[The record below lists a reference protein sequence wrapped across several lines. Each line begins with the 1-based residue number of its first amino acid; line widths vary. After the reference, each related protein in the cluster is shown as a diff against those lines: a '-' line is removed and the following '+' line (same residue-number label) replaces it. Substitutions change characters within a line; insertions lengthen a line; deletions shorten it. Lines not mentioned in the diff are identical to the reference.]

1 MDIENKVSGKHL
13 IVSCAEL
20 RLRQSVFESKDDG
33 LSSSYASGQQVAPE
47 HKPTLEETVESL
59 FRRLREKRQ
68 ALGLPDNMKVLH
80 SMSSLTSALFYST
93 ILTSCL
99 CVCVCVCIGD
109 DPGSDGVGEDY
120 AAEVSAVF

>member
-1 MDIENKVSGKHL
+1 MDIESKVSGKHL

-33 LSSSYASGQQVAPE
+33 LSSSYTSSQQAAPE
-47 HKPTLEETVESL
+47 HKPTLEDTVESL

-80 SMSSLTSALFYST
+80 SMSCLTSPLFYST

-99 CVCVCVCIGD
+99 CVCIGD
-109 DPGSDGVGEDY
+109 DPGSDGVGEDH

>member
-33 LSSSYASGQQVAPE
+33 LSSSYASSQQAALE
-47 HKPTLEETVESL
+47 YKPTLEETVESL

-80 SMSSLTSALFYST
+80 STSCLTFPLFYST

-99 CVCVCVCIGD
+99 SVCVCVGD
-109 DPGSDGVGEDY
+109 DPGSDGVGEDHT
-120 AAEVSAVF
+120 AEVSAVF